1 MQDNDLDHI
10 LEQRKLIESFQKQA
24 SDKKIPVIGKN
35 TGYFLAFLVKI
46 INPANILE
54 IGCGN
59 GFSSYFILK
68 NMAKGSSYTGIDMNR
83 QRLEQARKLIG
94 KNFPG
99 KTHSFLCGN
108 ALKLIPGLSTSF
120 DLVFI
125 DAAKFEYPLYLDS
138 VKEKIKEGSIIVADD
153 IFCRD
158 NIFSSKPSRHFANS
172 AEGLRIYLE
181 STGPGTGFDTTM
193 LDIDDGLAVSIY
205 RGAAIE

>member
-1 MQDNDLDHI
+1 
-10 LEQRKLIESFQKQA
+10 
-24 SDKKIPVIGKN
+24 VIGKN

-83 QRLEQARKLIG
+83 QRLEFARDLIEQH
-94 KNFPG
+94 FPG
-99 KTHSFLCGN
+99 KNHSFLCGN
-108 ALKLIPGLSTSF
+108 ALKLIPGLRKKF

-125 DAAKFEYPLYLDS
+125 DAAKFEYPLYLDA
-138 VKEKIKEGSIIVADD
+138 VIGNINRGSIIIADD
-153 IFCRD
+153 IFCHD
-158 NIFSSKPSRHFANS
+158 NIFSRKPSGHFANS
-172 AEGLRIYLE
+172 VEGLKKYLK
-181 STGPGTGFDTTM
+181 STGPGAGFDTTL

-205 RGAAIE
+205 RGAVN